1 MFWQLILDNVLS
13 VDFRLSA
20 RWFILE
26 DVMLDNFELY
36 MKCFFILQM
45 CYTMVDNG
53 LISKGCAPRIP
64 FVEHRQCVD
73 NGTKCVYLCN
83 KNDCN
88 MKTHEGIMGK

>member
-1 MFWQLILDNVLS
+1 
-13 VDFRLSA
+13 
-20 RWFILE
+20 
-26 DVMLDNFELY
+26 
-36 MKCFFILQM
+36 M

-88 MKTHEGIMGK
+88 MKTHEGIMGKSTM